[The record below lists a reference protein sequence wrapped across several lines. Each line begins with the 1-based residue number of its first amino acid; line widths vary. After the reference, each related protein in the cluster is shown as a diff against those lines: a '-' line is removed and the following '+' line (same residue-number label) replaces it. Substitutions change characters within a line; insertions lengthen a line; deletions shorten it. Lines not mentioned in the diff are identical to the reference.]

1 MSNNYPMSKLEI
13 RQNEQE
19 EPLLWVVDVWQSD
32 DYRMQDAF
40 FFVCQDEAIEFAKWT
55 VETDQS
61 MRWPQNSI
69 YPIRPY
75 QIKTLEENKKRF
87 IDFYGDSES
96 DE

>member
-1 MSNNYPMSKLEI
+1 MSKED
-13 RQNEQE
+13 EQE

-61 MRWPQNSI
+61 MQAAHQS
-69 YPIRPY
+69 YPIRPH
-75 QIKTLEENKKRF
+75 QIKTLEENKKQF
-87 IDFYGDSES
+87 IETYGDSES

>member
-1 MSNNYPMSKLEI
+1 MNFTYPMSKED
-13 RQNEQE
+13 EQE

-32 DYRMQDAF
+32 DYRVQDALF
-40 FFVCQDEAIEFAKWT
+40 FKCRDEAIEFAKWT

-61 MRWPQNSI
+61 MQAPNKSF
-69 YPIRPY
+69 YPIRPH

-87 IDFYGDSES
+87 IEIYGNSED